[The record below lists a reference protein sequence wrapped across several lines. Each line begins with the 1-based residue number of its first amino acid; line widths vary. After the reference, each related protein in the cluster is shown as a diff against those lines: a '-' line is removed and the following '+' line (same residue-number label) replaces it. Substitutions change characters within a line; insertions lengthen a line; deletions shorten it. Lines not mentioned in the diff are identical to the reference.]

1 MERGIVMIYRVA
13 KKENYVVLDKA
24 FLNDEQLS
32 WKAKGLLAYMLSL
45 PDDWSFSL
53 ADLAIRSKCGRE
65 ATAKILDELIEA
77 GYLQKVQERGKD
89 GKFGRVEFFVY
100 EASKRA
106 AIPSTGNSSTVVPS
120 TEKTTL
126 LNNNLLNNQLLKDKD
141 DKESTNTAYHFYV
154 QQGFGKQT
162 AYIDNKIR
170 HWLTIFSEDMVIYA
184 MKLAVEHN
192 VLRWRYVE
200 SILQNW
206 CHQNIKSLADIAIN
220 QQRFQACKQ
229 QVSSHSKAR
238 RREII
243 PQWFQQRGD
252 QEQESQPT
260 IDFAAERQKILAL
273 LRSE

>member
-1 MERGIVMIYRVA
+1 M
-13 KKENYVVLDKA
+13 
-24 FLNDEQLS
+24 
-32 WKAKGLLAYMLSL
+32 
-45 PDDWSFSL
+45 
-53 ADLAIRSKCGRE
+53 
-65 ATAKILDELIEA
+65 
-77 GYLQKVQERGKD
+77 
-89 GKFGRVEFFVY
+89 
-100 EASKRA
+100 
-106 AIPSTGNSSTVVPS
+106 
-120 TEKTTL
+120 
-126 LNNNLLNNQLLKDKD
+126 
-141 DKESTNTAYHFYV
+141 

-206 CHQNIKSLADIAIN
+206 CHQNIKSLADIAID
-220 QQRFQACKQ
+220 QQRFQAHKQ

-252 QEQESQPT
+252 QEQEFQPT

>member
-1 MERGIVMIYRVA
+1 
-13 KKENYVVLDKA
+13 
-24 FLNDEQLS
+24 
-32 WKAKGLLAYMLSL
+32 MLSL

-100 EASKRA
+100 EASKRVCY
-106 AIPSTGNSSTVVPS
+106 TVNGNSSTVVPS
-120 TEKTTL
+120 TEKPTL
-126 LNNNLLNNQLLKDKD
+126 LNNNLLNNQLLKIKMIR
-141 DKESTNTAYHFYV
+141 SLLTLPTTFYV

-162 AYIDNKIR
+162 AYIASKIR

-206 CHQNIKSLADIAIN
+206 CNQNIKSLADIAID
-220 QQRFQACKQ
+220 QRRFQAHSGKCHHILKLDDGKSFRSGFSGVVIRNKNFSQ
-229 QVSSHSKAR
+229 QL
-238 RREII
+238 IL
-243 PQWFQQRGD
+243 QR
-252 QEQESQPT
+252 
-260 IDFAAERQKILAL
+260 ERQKF
-273 LRSE
+273 

>member
-24 FLNDEQLS
+24 FLKDEQLS

-89 GKFGRVEFFVY
+89 GKYGGVEFFVY
-100 EASKRA
+100 EVSKRA
-106 AIPSTGNSSTVVPS
+106 AIPSTVVPS
-120 TEKTTL
+120 TEKPTL

-154 QQGFGKQT
+154 QQGFGTQT
-162 AYIDNKIR
+162 AYIASKIR

-184 MKLAVEHN
+184 MKLAVVHN

-206 CHQNIKSLADIAIN
+206 CNQNIKSLADIAID
-220 QQRFQACKQ
+220 QQRFQARKQ

-238 RREII
+238 RRKII
-243 PQWFQQRGD
+243 PQWFQQRD
-252 QEQESQPT
+252 QEQESRPT